1 MLLLADR
8 NFYSYQLWNAAAAT
22 GAHLLWRVKAGTH
35 LPVVAELP
43 DGSWLTRIPDPRAA
57 QARRH
62 KNGQRRRRG
71 STPGPDTGP
80 LPGITVRVIEYVL
93 TVTAG
98 DGRTR
103 TERYRHI
110 TTLTD
115 WRACPAAELA
125 AGYAWRWAID
135 PGKQGAWH
143 GDIGLIPADKLPQPA
158 AVWHTAVSLVT
169 TSSPAY
175 GTLPGAILVSL
186 QRMAIGFAVGGTPAV
201 LLALVAG
208 LSRLGENAVDPL
220 LQIVRMLPLFG
231 LIPVF
236 IVWFGIGEL
245 PKIIL
250 IALGAAIPLYLNTFA
265 GIRGVD
271 AKLAEVGRVQ
281 RLTRAETIRHI
292 VLPGALP
299 QALTGLRQSLG
310 VAWLA
315 LVVAEQVNANAG
327 LGFMISQ
334 ATQFL
339 RNDVILVALAVYAVL
354 GLITDALVRLL
365 ERRAL
370 AWRRGIL
377 G

>member
-1 MLLLADR
+1 MPDTANAGLVTLSEGCEEAAVLASVAVDGPHTGPAPAPAARRWRR
-8 NFYSYQLWNAAAAT
+8 NRGWYRLISPVA
-22 GAHLLWRVKAGTH
+22 
-35 LPVVAELP
+35 VVALWQLF
-43 DGSWLTRIPDPRAA
+43 SSA
-57 QARRH
+57 
-62 KNGQRRRRG
+62 
-71 STPGPDTGP
+71 
-80 LPGITVRVIEYVL
+80 
-93 TVTAG
+93 
-98 DGRTR
+98 
-103 TERYRHI
+103 
-110 TTLTD
+110 
-115 WRACPAAELA
+115 
-125 AGYAWRWAID
+125 
-135 PGKQGAWH
+135 
-143 GDIGLIPADKLPQPA
+143 GLIPADKLPPPT

-169 TSSPAY
+169 TNFPAY
-175 GTLPGAILVSL
+175 GTLQGAMGVSL
-186 QRMAIGFAVGGTPAV
+186 QRMAIGFAVGGTLAV

-281 RLTRAETIRHI
+281 RLTRAETIRYI

>member
-1 MLLLADR
+1 MPDTANAGLVTFSEGRDEAAVLASVAVEGPYTGPTPAPRPAARRWRR
-8 NFYSYQLWNAAAAT
+8 NRGWYRLISPVA
-22 GAHLLWRVKAGTH
+22 
-35 LPVVAELP
+35 VVALWQLL
-43 DGSWLTRIPDPRAA
+43 SSA
-57 QARRH
+57 
-62 KNGQRRRRG
+62 
-71 STPGPDTGP
+71 
-80 LPGITVRVIEYVL
+80 
-93 TVTAG
+93 
-98 DGRTR
+98 
-103 TERYRHI
+103 
-110 TTLTD
+110 
-115 WRACPAAELA
+115 
-125 AGYAWRWAID
+125 
-135 PGKQGAWH
+135 
-143 GDIGLIPADKLPQPA
+143 GLIPADKLPPPTT
-158 AVWHTAVSLVT
+158 VWHTAVSLVT

-175 GTLPGAILVSL
+175 GTLQGAMLVSL
-186 QRMAIGFAVGGTPAV
+186 QRMAIGFAVGGTLAV
-201 LLALVAG
+201 LFALVAG

-265 GIRGVD
+265 GIRSVD

>member
-1 MLLLADR
+1 MPETADAGLITISEGRAETAVLASPAVDGP
-8 NFYSYQLWNAAAAT
+8 F
-22 GAHLLWRVKAGTH
+22 AG
-35 LPVVAELP
+35 PAP
-43 DGSWLTRIPDPRAA
+43 APA
-57 QARRH
+57 QA
-62 KNGQRRRRG
+62 GRRRRRQWG
-71 STPGPDTGP
+71 WYRLISP
-80 LPGITVRVIEYVL
+80 VAVIAL
-93 TVTAG
+93 WQLLSSA
-98 DGRTR
+98 
-103 TERYRHI
+103 
-110 TTLTD
+110 
-115 WRACPAAELA
+115 
-125 AGYAWRWAID
+125 
-135 PGKQGAWH
+135 
-143 GDIGLIPADKLPQPA
+143 GLIPADKLPPPTT
-158 AVWHTAVSLVT
+158 VWHTAVSLVT

-175 GTLPGAILVSL
+175 GTLQGAMLISL
-186 QRMAIGFAVGGTPAV
+186 QRMAIGFAVGGTIAV

-265 GIRGVD
+265 GIRSVD

>member
-1 MLLLADR
+1 MPEITDSTLVAPAATG
-8 NFYSYQLWNAAAAT
+8 SAGPVGPAAAAS
-22 GAHLLWRVKAGTH
+22 AAG
-35 LPVVAELP
+35 PAA
-43 DGSWLTRIPDPRAA
+43 STRPGTAGRP
-57 QARRH
+57 
-62 KNGQRRRRG
+62 GRRG
-71 STPGPDTGP
+71 
-80 LPGITVRVIEYVL
+80 LPGGGWYRLIAPVAIVL
-93 TVTAG
+93 VWQLVSWAG
-98 DGRTR
+98 
-103 TERYRHI
+103 
-110 TTLTD
+110 LVS
-115 WRACPAAELA
+115 A
-125 AGYAWRWAID
+125 
-135 PGKQGAWH
+135 Q
-143 GDIGLIPADKLPQPA
+143 KLPPPT

-175 GTLPGAILVSL
+175 GTLQGAMLVSL
-186 QRMAIGFAVGGTPAV
+186 QRMAVGFAFGAV
-201 LLALVAG
+201 AAVALALVAG

-220 LQIVRMLPLFG
+220 LQILRTLPLFG

-250 IALGAAIPLYLNTFA
+250 IALGTAIPLYLNTFA

-271 AKLAEVGRVQ
+271 ARLVEVGTSL
-281 RLTRAETIRHI
+281 RLRRSELIRHVI
-292 VLPGALP
+292 LPGALP

-327 LGFMISQ
+327 IGFIISQ

-354 GLITDALVRLL
+354 GLLTDALVRQL

-377 G
+377 A

>member
-1 MLLLADR
+1 MPETEAPALTAVPLDDPFGQ
-8 NFYSYQLWNAAAAT
+8 NPVP
-22 GAHLLWRVKAGTH
+22 GGPVPGGPVAG
-35 LPVVAELP
+35 PA
-43 DGSWLTRIPDPRAA
+43 PRA
-57 QARRH
+57 
-62 KNGQRRRRG
+62 RRRRYRG
-71 STPGPDTGP
+71 WYRLLSP
-80 LPGITVRVIEYVL
+80 VAVI
-93 TVTAG
+93 AG
-98 DGRTR
+98 WQ
-103 TERYRHI
+103 
-110 TTLTD
+110 LLSS
-115 WRACPAAELA
+115 A
-125 AGYAWRWAID
+125 
-135 PGKQGAWH
+135 
-143 GDIGLIPADKLPQPA
+143 GLIPADKLPPPTTI
-158 AVWHTAVSLVT
+158 WHTAVSLVT
-169 TSSPAY
+169 TNSPAY
-175 GTLPGAILVSL
+175 GTLQNAMLVSL
-186 QRMAIGFAVGGTPAV
+186 ERMAIGFAVGGTIAV
-201 LLALVAG
+201 LLALIAG
-208 LSRLGENAVDPL
+208 LSRFGENAVDPL

-265 GIRGVD
+265 GIRSVD
-271 AKLAEVGRVQ
+271 AKLAEVGQVL
-281 RLTRAETIRHI
+281 RLTRGETIRHVI
-292 VLPGALP
+292 LPGALP

-370 AWRRGIL
+370 AWRRGL
-377 G
+377 LE

>member
-1 MLLLADR
+1 MPEAADAGLATLQEGRDEAAGLTSVSIDGP
-8 NFYSYQLWNAAAAT
+8 YTGAKPAAAA
-22 GAHLLWRVKAGTH
+22 
-35 LPVVAELP
+35 
-43 DGSWLTRIPDPRAA
+43 
-57 QARRH
+57 
-62 KNGQRRRRG
+62 RRRRHRG
-71 STPGPDTGP
+71 W
-80 LPGITVRVIEYVL
+80 
-93 TVTAG
+93 
-98 DGRTR
+98 
-103 TERYRHI
+103 YRLI
-110 TTLTD
+110 SPVAVVAL
-115 WRACPAAELA
+115 WQLLSSA
-125 AGYAWRWAID
+125 
-135 PGKQGAWH
+135 
-143 GDIGLIPADKLPQPA
+143 GLIPADKLPPPTT
-158 AVWHTAVSLVT
+158 VWHTAVSLVT
-169 TSSPAY
+169 SNSPAY
-175 GTLPGAILVSL
+175 GTLQHAMLVSL
-186 QRMAIGFAVGGTPAV
+186 ERMAVGFTVGGSIAV

-315 LVVAEQVNANAG
+315 LVVAEQVNASAG